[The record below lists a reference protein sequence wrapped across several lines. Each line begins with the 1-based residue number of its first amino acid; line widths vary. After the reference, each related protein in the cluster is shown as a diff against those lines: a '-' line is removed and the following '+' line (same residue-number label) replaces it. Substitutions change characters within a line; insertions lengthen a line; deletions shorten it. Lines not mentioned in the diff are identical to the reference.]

1 MKEAGMPDAREVYEM
16 VTKQK
21 PPEPGALERQQKRQV
36 RSARNKRIGA
46 FTTAAVIGLVAIAL
60 IMALRPGRDTS
71 TPATQPPAVDGADAA
86 AVAVATDFVTAYDS
100 FDAEQAISYLADTA
114 SVDVIGGTDGVGT
127 QLQDWP
133 LNLSWWKAT
142 GYKPMLDG
150 CQVTSASSAGTNV
163 RCTLDYHNFGSDR
176 IGRGPY
182 TGSYFD
188 LTVRDGQIV
197 TVTQYCELSKFSPQM
212 WEPFATW
219 VSRNYPDDAAVM
231 LNPALDNYLLTPA
244 SVRLW
249 GQHIDEYVQTTQ
261 GR

>member
-1 MKEAGMPDAREVYEM
+1 MPDAREVYEM

-60 IMALRPGRDTS
+60 ILALRPARETS
-71 TPATQPPAVDGADAA
+71 TPATQPPPIDGADAA
-86 AVAVATDFVTAYDS
+86 ATLATDFVTAYGS

-114 SVDVIGGTDGVGT
+114 SVDVIGGADGVGT

-142 GYKPMLDG
+142 GYRPSLDS
-150 CQVTSASSAGTNV
+150 CQVTSTTTAGTSL
-163 RCTLDYHNFGSDR
+163 RCTLDYDNFGSDR
-176 IGRGPY
+176 IGRGPF

-188 LTVRDGQIV
+188 LTVRDGKIV

-212 WEPFATW
+212 WEPFAAW
-219 VSRNYPDDAAVM
+219 VSKNYPDDAAVM
-231 LNPALDNYLLTPA
+231 FDPSLSDYELTPA
-244 SVRLW
+244 SVQLW
-249 GQHIDEYVQTTQ
+249 GQHMDEYVQHVQATQ
-261 GR
+261 GQ